1 MKTAVFVKG
10 IGTHAPCGWGF
21 LPAWREVSTT
31 STLEWERQPEE
42 KGMAMNRRGGCCS
55 LLLMAPPAGS
65 PAFAQPSRAEPD
77 RRCLALRL
85 AAGASR
91 AEQIAAAG
99 QVASLYSSG
108 KGALGPH
115 ARAAAPRWGRPATG
129 RPRPVRCREVA
140 GDGREA
146 SGEAAG
152 YYRRR
157 TSGGATTMAYS

>member
-65 PAFAQPSRAEPD
+65 PALAQPSRAEPD

-85 AAGASR
+85 ASGASR

-99 QVASLYSSG
+99 QVASLCSSG
-108 KGALGPH
+108 KGAFRSARARSSSALGPAGH
-115 ARAAAPRWGRPATG
+115 WSPPPSSVPRGGWGWKRGERRGG
-129 RPRPVRCREVA
+129 RIL
-140 GDGREA
+140 
-146 SGEAAG
+146 
-152 YYRRR
+152 
-157 TSGGATTMAYS
+157 